1 MFKIFK
7 RKRFP
12 WGKLLFF
19 VGLVSGIA
27 AISIIAYKYIEGKY
41 RELVLGMIDLDEDG
55 KSDAVMLDTSGNGE
69 VDTIVLGVE
78 TD

>member
-7 RKRFP
+7 RKRFS
-12 WGKLLFF
+12 WGKLLFI
-19 VGLVSGIA
+19 VGLIGGIS
-27 AISIIAYKYIEGKY
+27 AISILTYKYIERKY
-41 RELVLGMIDLDEDG
+41 REMLLGMLDINDDG
-55 KSDAVMLDTSGNGE
+55 KSDAVILDTNGNGE

>member
-12 WGKLLFF
+12 WGRLLFF
-19 VGLVSGIA
+19 VGLVGGIA
-27 AISIIAYKYIEGKY
+27 AFSIIAYKYIEGKY
-41 RELVLGMIDLDEDG
+41 REIVLGMIDLDEDG
-55 KSDAVMLDTSGNGE
+55 KSDAIILDTNGNGE